1 MMMFICVDNKLCR
14 AAGWHSQCV
23 CVCGIVSF
31 FWSHYLTLF
40 DRYGIDAPLGLHL
53 IMWVRVGQFRDWG
66 FVVKVI
72 RGSRGFIR

>member
-1 MMMFICVDNKLCR
+1 MLTTNF
-14 AAGWHSQCV
+14 AAQLDGILSVCV

-66 FVVKVI
+66 FEVKVI